1 MTFDNQ
7 PLVPKGASVNDA
19 STHVSASSSIRQW
32 IKMAKAAQSLGDRTL
47 MAKLNVQAAYR
58 LVPVHLDNHSLMGFQ
73 WRGAPYIDA
82 IRPSFASY
90 NP

>member
-1 MTFDNQ
+1 
-7 PLVPKGASVNDA
+7 
-19 STHVSASSSIRQW
+19 
-32 IKMAKAAQSLGDRTL
+32 MAKAAQSLGGRTL

-82 IRPSFASY
+82 IRPPLAPH